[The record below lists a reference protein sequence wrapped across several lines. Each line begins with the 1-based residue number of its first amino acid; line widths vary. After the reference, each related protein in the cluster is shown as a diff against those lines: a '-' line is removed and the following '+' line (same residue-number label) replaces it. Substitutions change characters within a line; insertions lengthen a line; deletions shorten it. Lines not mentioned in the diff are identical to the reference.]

1 MAQAAVATGTLCL
14 EREQRVKQL
23 ILTNLAQTLEVT
35 ELARACEL
43 SRSHFSRAFKRT
55 TGVAPQEWIRQ
66 QRILQAKALIT
77 GSALSL
83 TQISQECGFC
93 DQAHFCHQFSRS
105 EGINPMAWRKRQLR
119 YRHYLRTT
127 QLTIVNCKETV
138 IQNTAS

>member
-1 MAQAAVATGTLCL
+1 MAQPGATLCS
-14 EREQRVKQL
+14 EREQKVKQL
-23 ILTNLAQTLEVT
+23 ILANLAEPLEVT

-66 QRILQAKALIT
+66 QRIQQAKLLIT

-105 EGINPMAWRKRQLR
+105 EGLNPLAWHKRQLS
-119 YRHYLRTT
+119 YRHRLRAA
-127 QLTIVNCKETV
+127 QLAIVNCKETV
-138 IQNTAS
+138 IQIAAS